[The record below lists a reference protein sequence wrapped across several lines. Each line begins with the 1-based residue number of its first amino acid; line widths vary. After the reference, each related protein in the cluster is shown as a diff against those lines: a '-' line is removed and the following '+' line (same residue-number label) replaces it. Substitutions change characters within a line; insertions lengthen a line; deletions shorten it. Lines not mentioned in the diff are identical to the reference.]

1 MFKHNRPWLAV
12 LLVAVA
18 LLCACAPAAQTSPS
32 PAPATD
38 ATESPADS
46 PADSPAE
53 SPEQSPAAQEESF
66 AVLTDVLGREVVLA
80 ERPATIVS
88 LTPTNTEIVCALGL
102 SDLLVGVD
110 AYSNYPASV
119 EGLEKVGDYS
129 GPNAESIVALAPD
142 LVLAGDKLQQ
152 ESIDQLSQL
161 GLTVLAT
168 EVGTYDAVAD
178 SIRLVA
184 QATGTQDQAETLIAD
199 MEARTQAV
207 LEKASGLAEEDKPS
221 VYWAVS
227 FGEYGDYTVGPG
239 SFPDEIIRM
248 AGGVNVSGESEFAWP
263 MYSPEQIVA
272 DDPDL
277 IIIPGDEA
285 MKESFLATESYQSLT
300 AVKEGKVYCVDGDIV
315 SRPGPRLVDALEA
328 VYAILH
334 PEG

>member
-32 PAPATD
+32 PIPATD
-38 ATESPADS
+38 ATES

-207 LEKASGLAEEDKPS
+207 LEKTSGLARGGQAQR
-221 VYWAVS
+221 VLGG
-227 FGEYGDYTVGPG
+227 FLRR
-239 SFPDEIIRM
+239 IRRLHRR
-248 AGGVNVSGESEFAWP
+248 AR
-263 MYSPEQIVA
+263 
-272 DDPDL
+272 L
-277 IIIPGDEA
+277 
-285 MKESFLATESYQSLT
+285 L
-300 AVKEGKVYCVDGDIV
+300 
-315 SRPGPRLVDALEA
+315 PR
-328 VYAILH
+328 
-334 PEG
+334 